1 MARPPSPPSAA
12 DHDILTIPDV
22 WNPWK
27 VKVKVIVLPFETRGW
42 LETVLSVARQM
53 SAKEGPGMV
62 QAARGTSGIP
72 GDFFM
77 EIRNSGNPRLHRIL
91 LRSHPYN
98 DI

>member
-1 MARPPSPPSAA
+1 MLEVTRPPPSPPSDSA

-53 SAKEGPGMV
+53 SAKEGDS
-62 QAARGTSGIP
+62 SGFLHGNIWKSEASQ
-72 GDFFM
+72 DFA
-77 EIRNSGNPRLHRIL
+77 
-91 LRSHPYN
+91 
-98 DI
+98 

>member
-1 MARPPSPPSAA
+1 MLEVARPPSSPPSDSA

-53 SAKEGPGMV
+53 SAKEGDS
-62 QAARGTSGIP
+62 SG
-72 GDFFM
+72 FRKWKYM
-77 EIRNSGNPRLHRIL
+77 EIRGFTGFCLEVIHI
-91 LRSHPYN
+91 YN
-98 DI
+98 II